1 MSLGSHL
8 RRHPLDALV
17 ALVPAALVAERTR
30 PDAHTLVFLL
40 SVGAIVPLAGL
51 LSRATESVAAR
62 TGDAV
67 GGLLSATCGNLT
79 ELVIAITALRAGM
92 HDLVRASISGSVV
105 SNSLFMLGGSF
116 LLGGLRHRVQEFN
129 PANARLQTGMLLL
142 ATIALLIP
150 SAVAHADRVDA
161 ASFIGPLSLS
171 LAVLLLVT
179 YGLGLLFALRTHA
192 DLFAGSGEGEHGTP
206 WPMPLAVGVLA
217 GSTVLV
223 ALVSEAFVGSVQ
235 GAAAALGMSRAFV
248 GFVVVSLV
256 GAAAEMVTAFSAAR
270 KDRLDLSVGVAL
282 GSSAQIALFVAPVL
296 VLASHVVGPAPM
308 DLTFPGAQVLLVL
321 LTTLTVSMVVAGG
334 RSAWYLG
341 VQLLAVYA
349 VFAVTLFLWPE

>member
-1 MSLGSHL
+1 
-8 RRHPLDALV
+8 V
-17 ALVPAALVAERTR
+17 LVPATLAAEHAR
-30 PDAHTLVFLL
+30 PDAHTLLFLL
-40 SVGAIVPLAGL
+40 SVASIVPLASL

-79 ELVIAITALRAGM
+79 ELVITITALRAGM
-92 HDLVRASISGSVV
+92 HDLVRASISGAVV
-105 SNSLFMLGGSF
+105 TNSLFMLGGSF

-129 PANARLQTGMLLL
+129 APNARLQTGMLLL

-150 SAVAHADRVDA
+150 SAVAQADRVDT
-161 ASFIGPLSLS
+161 SSLMGPLSLS
-171 LAVLLLVT
+171 LACLLLVT

-192 DLFAGSGEGEHGTP
+192 DLFAGPEGHAHGTP
-206 WPMPLAVGVLA
+206 WPMPLALGVLA

-223 ALVSEAFVGSVQ
+223 ALVSEVFVGSVQ
-235 GAAAALGMSRAFV
+235 GAADALGMSRAFV

-256 GAAAEMVTAFSAAR
+256 SAAAEIVTAFAAAR

-282 GSSAQIALFVAPVL
+282 GSAAQIALFVAPVL

-321 LTTLTVSMVVAGG
+321 LTTLTVGAVVGAG